1 MTGPKPGPPP
11 LLVLD
16 VECDSCRG
24 VLTAHGEDA
33 DRLRSLPGH
42 TALMASGQRPTGTE
56 RTEFLARVSAL
67 ADRAGWRVQDDPKR
81 PVKEPQHRLPD
92 GRIWDDLKWR
102 CPDCYRR
109 HGDKQVDDVGF
120 RELLGRHAATP

>member
-1 MTGPKPGPPP
+1 MTAPKPSPY
-11 LLVLD
+11 LVLD

-67 ADRAGWRVQDDPKR
+67 ADRTGWHVQDDPKR
-81 PVKEPQHRLPD
+81 PVKEPQRHLPD

-102 CPDCYRR
+102 CPRCYQKC
-109 HGDKQVDDVGF
+109 GDAPVVDVGF

>member
-1 MTGPKPGPPP
+1 MTRPSVPPF
-11 LLVLD
+11 LVLD
-16 VECDSCRG
+16 VACDCCRG
-24 VLTAHGEDA
+24 VLTAYDQDA
-33 DRLRSLPGH
+33 TDLRGLPGH
-42 TALMASGQRPTGTE
+42 IALMASGMQPTGTE

-109 HGDKQVDDVGF
+109 HGDKQVDDIGF
-120 RELLGRHAATP
+120 RELLTRNRP